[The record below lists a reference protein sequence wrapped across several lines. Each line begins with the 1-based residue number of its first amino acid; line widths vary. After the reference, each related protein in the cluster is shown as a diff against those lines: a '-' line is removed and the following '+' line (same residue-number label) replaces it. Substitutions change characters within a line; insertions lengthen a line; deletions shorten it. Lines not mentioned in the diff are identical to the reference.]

1 MSYKPKAAEVLAR
14 DFLTMRCM
22 LLELAGCLDRIER
35 AEGAVADDPRMKKI
49 AQALEVLADQQPN
62 KAERIQLLFSL
73 PYQENWAEAFG
84 LRTVQR

>member
-1 MSYKPKAAEVLAR
+1 MSYKPKAAEVLSR